1 MVVDAVQLVKTI
13 NNVGDIKC
21 PIKAINI
28 VKSHGQSSLESKLI
42 KGYVMQM
49 SRASQQMPTRIEN
62 AKIACLDL
70 NLSKFKMQLGVQ
82 ILVSDPKNLEK
93 IRQK

>member
-1 MVVDAVQLVKTI
+1 MVVEAVNIVKTVNSI
-13 NNVGDIKC
+13 GDVKC
-21 PIKAINI
+21 PIKSINI

-42 KGYVMQM
+42 KGYVLQM
-49 SRASQQMPTRIEN
+49 SRASQQMPVRIEN

-70 NLSKFKMQLGVQ
+70 NLSKFKLQMGVQ
-82 ILVSDPKNLEK
+82 VLVNDPKNLEK